1 MAEIHFRDY
10 NPKQMEQDIRKPRA
24 AMLRRKQC
32 TGHSAAK
39 DARFGAGAS
48 RQWATGESKSTTG
61 WRNTGEKLL
70 KDLLR
75 KRA

>member
-1 MAEIHFRDY
+1 
-10 NPKQMEQDIRKPRA
+10 
-24 AMLRRKQC
+24 MLRRKQC
-32 TGHSAAK
+32 TGHSVAK
-39 DARFGAGAS
+39 GARFGAGAS
-48 RQWATGESKSTTG
+48 QQGATGESKSTTG